1 MTIVA
6 FFIAFI
12 ALIIAGALY
21 QALQR
26 AKRTEFIRTYS
37 FPQGLLARLAARHP
51 ALTLKQQQ
59 LVARGL
65 RKFFL
70 CNLAAKGE
78 FVSMPSKVVDDL
90 WHEFILFTKH
100 YDEFCKKALGKFL
113 HHTPAVVLGSQ
124 ATANQGLRRTWVYA
138 CRDETINPLK
148 PTRLPLLFALD
159 SKLNIADGY
168 RYVPDCGELRDR
180 PGDANAVSVN
190 CATDF
195 GRRRGDG
202 GELSVEGDFSDL
214 GFSSDGSSDG
224 GSGCGGGGD

>member
-1 MTIVA
+1 MSVFAYFVA
-6 FFIAFI
+6 FVVAML
-12 ALIIAGALY
+12 ALAMY
-21 QALQR
+21 QALRR
-26 AKRTEFIRTYS
+26 AKRAEFIRTYS
-37 FPQGLLARLAARHP
+37 FPQGLLARLGEKHP
-51 ALTLKQQQ
+51 SLTLKQQQ
-59 LVARGL
+59 LVLRGL

-70 CNLAAKGE
+70 CNLMAKGE

-100 YDEFCKKALGKFL
+100 YDGFCNKAFGKFL

-138 CRDETINPLK
+138 CRDETISPRT

-159 SKLNIADGY
+159 AKLNIANGF
-168 RYVPDCGELRDR
+168 RYVPNCDGLRDK
-180 PGDANAVSVN
+180 PGDANASSIN

-202 GELSVEGDFSDL
+202 GEISVEGDFSDL
-214 GFSSDGSSDG
+214 GFSSDGGSDG
-224 GSGCGGGGD
+224 GGGCGGGGD

>member
-1 MTIVA
+1 MTMLAFFVA
-6 FFIAFI
+6 FMAF
-12 ALIIAGALY
+12 IIAGGLY

-26 AKRTEFIRTYS
+26 AKRAEFIRTYS

-51 ALTLKQQQ
+51 VLDLKHQQ

-90 WHEFILFTKH
+90 WHEFILFTQH
-100 YDEFCKKALGKFL
+100 YDEFCKKAFGKFL

-124 ATANQGLRRTWVYA
+124 QTANQGLRRTWVYA
-138 CRDETINPLK
+138 CRDETINPRT

-159 SKLNIADGY
+159 SKLGIEGGF
-168 RYVPDCGELRDR
+168 RYALDCHALRDK
-180 PGDANAVSVN
+180 PGDANASSVN
-190 CATDF
+190 CASDF
-195 GRRRGDG
+195 VHGGDG
-202 GELSVEGDFSDL
+202 SSDGFGDL